1 MLFRPEGLSC
11 PHTYHT
17 RKVQCATKRKLQM
30 KNVKSVKNQF
40 ITKEYVNNQFYRS
53 ILTYVEQGQEI
64 APASHNWYNP
74 QAKNNLALHQQQN
87 P

>member
-1 MLFRPEGLSC
+1 
-11 PHTYHT
+11 
-17 RKVQCATKRKLQM
+17 M